1 MLIMGR
7 ERMYRVETRLSRRD
21 DRMIISFRHKQISVS
36 RSPDPPSEHVAME
49 ANPCPCLVSIP
60 NRPRSLKHAGIQRAE
75 GGWVVYSVA
84 HICDRELYSLGDYL
98 PPDGVVFYKSRV
110 DPLANTSIKPT
121 LYRTVIS
128 SEARDKMR
136 INQLT
141 KLVYRA
147 AGIIGDPGI
156 GEIDHDR

>member
-1 MLIMGR
+1 M
-7 ERMYRVETRLSRRD
+7 
-21 DRMIISFRHKQISVS
+21 
-36 RSPDPPSEHVAME
+36 
-49 ANPCPCLVSIP
+49 PCPAYQIH
-60 NRPRSLKHAGIQRAE
+60 RGDHRTQEYRGLKG
-75 GGWVVYSVA
+75 
-84 HICDRELYSLGDYL
+84 
-98 PPDGVVFYKSRV
+98 DGVVYGVAHLEKKKKMYSLETICRQMVVVYKSRV

-128 SEARDKMR
+128 SEARHEMR